1 VGSSKGTFSM
11 NRIATAGLPPLLS
24 VKCKLE
30 ISNAAGA
37 KIDNVQAQK
46 KFDQGISFS
55 MPLGDTNTTPSADGF
70 SACFQRR
77 NASVPQLRCTSHFDK
92 VLQHNTSCLL
102 LTAPALI

>member
-1 VGSSKGTFSM
+1 M

-46 KFDQGISFS
+46 KFVSGHLFQHAIRRHKHNAFS
-55 MPLGDTNTTPSADGF
+55 RWVLRMF
-70 SACFQRR
+70 SAAECLS
-77 NASVPQLRCTSHFDK
+77 APVK
-92 VLQHNTSCLL
+92 VYLSF
-102 LTAPALI
+102 